1 MKIKLI
7 FIIIFVFS
15 FMSGFSQQIAEESL
29 VVNIEVS
36 VRVYKGHS
44 FVDNLTLDDF
54 KVYED
59 GKEQEIQAVYLINER
74 NVTRKDEKKRFSPN
88 TSRSFYLF
96 FEISEYDP
104 RLGEAV
110 EYFLKNVIYPGD
122 ELVVITP
129 ISSYRL
135 RRKALELKS
144 RDEVVKQLTGILR
157 KDALM
162 GSQEYR
168 SMIRE
173 LTGLAASLSASLEQ
187 RESIFTREG
196 SSTLQHQDW
205 TPDEKIMRYQYI
217 LGRLEEMRFVSQEK
231 MIDFAKLLG
240 DEQGQKNVFLFYQNE
255 YIPQVD
261 HKILTQYLSL
271 YQDRPNMEQTLSGI
285 MDFYRRDITFDVEKV
300 KKVYADLSI
309 SIHFLFIS
317 QSFDVVPG
325 VIFQE
330 KSEDIFSAFKQMA
343 DATGGYIESSNR
355 PDWLMK
361 KAVESFKQYYLIY
374 YSPKN
379 YVRDNQFKNIEVRI
393 PGENYRVTYRQGYI
407 AD

>member
-1 MKIKLI
+1 
-7 FIIIFVFS
+7 
-15 FMSGFSQQIAEESL
+15 MSGFSQQIAEESL

-36 VRVYKGHS
+36 VRVYKDHS
-44 FVDNLTLDDF
+44 FVDNLTIDDF

-59 GKEQEIQAVYLINER
+59 GKKQEIQAVYLINER
-74 NVTRKDEKKRFSPN
+74 NVTRKDEKRRFSPN
-88 TSRSFYLF
+88 TSRFFYLF

-104 RLGEAV
+104 RVGEAV

-122 ELVVITP
+122 EMVVITP

-187 RESIFTREG
+187 RESIFTREE

-217 LGRLEEMRFVSQEK
+217 LERLEGIRFVSQEK
-231 MIDFAKLLG
+231 MVDFAKILG
-240 DEQGQKNVFLFYQNE
+240 DEKGQKNVFLFYQNE
-255 YIPQVD
+255 YIPQID
-261 HKILTQYLSL
+261 PKILTQYMSL

-300 KKVYADLSI
+300 KKIYADLSI

-317 QSFDVVPG
+317 RSFDVVPG

-379 YVRDNQFKNIEVRI
+379 YVRDEQFKNIEVRV

>member
-7 FIIIFVFS
+7 FIIIFIFS

-36 VRVYKGHS
+36 VRVYKDHS
-44 FVDNLTLDDF
+44 FVDNLTIDDF

-59 GKEQEIQAVYLINER
+59 GKKQEIQAVYLINER
-74 NVTRKDEKKRFSPN
+74 NVTRKDEKRRFSPN
-88 TSRSFYLF
+88 TSRFFYLF

-104 RLGEAV
+104 RVGEAV

-122 ELVVITP
+122 EMVVITP

-187 RESIFTREG
+187 RESIFTREE

-217 LGRLEEMRFVSQEK
+217 LERLEGIRFVSQEK
-231 MIDFAKLLG
+231 MVDFAKILG
-240 DEQGQKNVFLFYQNE
+240 DEKGQKNVFLFYQNE
-255 YIPQVD
+255 YIPQID
-261 HKILTQYLSL
+261 PKILTQYMSL

-300 KKVYADLSI
+300 KKIYADLSI

-317 QSFDVVPG
+317 RSFDVVPG

-379 YVRDNQFKNIEVRI
+379 YVRDEQFKNIEVRV